1 MLKTFLGFSALV
13 ALTTVG
19 CLPARDAGEPA
30 PVDPGAAAVAPTG
43 EAQGGEAQDGAIAFG
58 AEPTGAVILST
69 ASCPALAMPPAAG
82 AATLFVDAQATGAE
96 DGSRE
101 APFRTVAKAF
111 AAATAKAV
119 LWVAEGTYEEQ
130 LLVPN
135 RGVTVLGG
143 FAHGFGARTNA
154 CATVLEAPNANAPVL
169 SATTD
174 VKSFAIEGVMIQKSE
189 RALLVLGDDKEHGTV
204 TIARCVFAGNGSKSQ
219 VGGAVFLD
227 STHARIFGSVFRDNV
242 GAKGAA
248 LAAGGDVTLTI
259 DQNLFLK
266 NLGYSDHGGG
276 VYLNAAH
283 AKISRN
289 TFRGNATGVGTNSGW
304 GGAIIVYSNS
314 LQEVAKA
321 DFSFNVFTEN
331 TAGIG
336 GAVFVDDGAVVTMSH
351 DLLYR
356 NRAYAVN
363 GFVRGAAIYV
373 DGTGYAGGGSTFTAE
388 FLTVVNNV
396 YDQNGAV
403 SNATFG
409 GNAYIEGFSKASF
422 TNSIFW
428 NNGDSA
434 FYVAEGANEL
444 SVANSIGAG
453 NCVSGNAQG
462 LAIAKPANCK
472 IGAGVLQPSSVD
484 FGDEA
489 ANDYHEKSAAGR
501 FSKGMWI
508 KDKVTSAAI
517 DKADPT
523 AAVDEEPMPNGNR
536 ANLGCFSRTIE
547 ASKSP

>member
-1 MLKTFLGFSALV
+1 
-13 ALTTVG
+13 
-19 CLPARDAGEPA
+19 
-30 PVDPGAAAVAPTG
+30 VDPGAAVTPAGEVGTG
-43 EAQGGEAQDGAIAFG
+43 EAQEGAILFG
-58 AEPTGAVILST
+58 AEPLGAAAVNT
-69 ASCPALAMPPAAG
+69 TSCPALAMPPAAG
-82 AATLFVDAQATGAE
+82 AATLYVDAAAIGAE
-96 DGSRE
+96 EGTKE
-101 APFRTVAKAF
+101 APFHGVAKAF
-111 AAATAKAV
+111 AKAGPKAV
-119 LWVAEGTYEEQ
+119 IWVAEGTYEEQ

-135 RGVTVLGG
+135 RGITVLGG
-143 FAHGFGARTNA
+143 FAHGFEARGNA
-154 CATVLEAPNANAPVL
+154 CSTVLQAPNANAPVL

-174 VKSFAIEGVMIQKSE
+174 VKAFALEGVTIQKSE
-189 RALLVLGDDKEHGTV
+189 RGLLFLGDDKEHGTLTV
-204 TIARCVFAGNGSKSQ
+204 ARCVFAGNGSKQQ

-227 STHARIFGSVFRDNV
+227 STNARIFGSVFHDNV

-259 DQNLFLK
+259 DQNVFLK

-283 AKISRN
+283 SKISRN
-289 TFRGNATGVGTNSGW
+289 TFRGNATGVGSNNGW

-314 LQEVAKA
+314 LQEIAKA

-363 GFVRGAAIYV
+363 GVVRGAAIYV

-388 FLTVVNNV
+388 FLTVVNNN
-396 YDQNGAV
+396 YDEKGAV
-403 SNATFG
+403 SNTTFG
-409 GNAYIEGFSKASF
+409 GNAYVEGFSKASF

-428 NNGDSA
+428 NNGTSA
-434 FYVAEGANEL
+434 FYVAEGTNEL
-444 SVANSIGAG
+444 SVANSIGAN

-462 LAIAKPANCK
+462 LEIAKPANCK
-472 IGAGVLQPSSVD
+472 IGAGVLQPASVD

-489 ANDYHEKSAAGR
+489 ADDYHEKSAAGR
-501 FSKGMWI
+501 FSKGVWV

-517 DKADPT
+517 DKADPK

-536 ANLGCFSRTIE
+536 ANLGAFSRTIE

>member
-19 CLPARDAGEPA
+19 CLPARDSGEPV
-30 PVDPGAAAVAPTG
+30 PVEPGVAAAPTDAVG
-43 EAQGGEAQDGAIAFG
+43 TGAGQEGAIAFG
-58 AEPTGAVILST
+58 AEPLGAATLST
-69 ASCPALAMPPAAG
+69 LSCPTLTMPPAEG
-82 AATLFVDAQATGAE
+82 AATLFVDAKASGAE
-96 DGSRE
+96 EGTRE
-101 APFRTVAKAF
+101 APFRTLAKAF
-111 AAATAKAV
+111 AKASAKAV
-119 LWVAEGTYEEQ
+119 VWVAEGTYVEQ
-130 LLVPN
+130 LLIPN

-143 FAHGFGARTNA
+143 FAHGFDARTNA
-154 CATVLEAPNANAPVL
+154 CATVLEAPNDNAPVL
-169 SATTD
+169 AATSE
-174 VKSFAIEGVMIQKSE
+174 VKSFAIEGVMIQKGE
-189 RALLVLGDDKEHGTV
+189 RGLLVLGDDKEHGTV
-204 TIARCVFAGNGSKSQ
+204 TIARCVFAGNGTKSQ

-227 STHARIFGSVFRDNV
+227 STHALIFGSVFRDNV

-276 VYLNAAH
+276 VYLNAARS
-283 AKISRN
+283 KISRN
-289 TFRGNATGVGTNSGW
+289 TFRGNATGVGINGGW
-304 GGAIIVYSNS
+304 GGAVIVYSNS
-314 LQEVAKA
+314 LQEIAKA

-363 GFVRGAAIYV
+363 GFVRGGAIYV
-373 DGTGYAGGGSTFTAE
+373 DGTGYAGGGSTLTAE
-388 FLTVVNNV
+388 YLTVVNNV
-396 YDQNGAV
+396 YDEKGAT

-409 GNAYIEGFSKASF
+409 GNAYVEGFSRATF

-434 FYVAEGANEL
+434 FFVAEGANEL
-444 SVANSIGAG
+444 TVSNSIGAS
-453 NCVSGNAQG
+453 NCASGSARG

-472 IGAGVLQPSSVD
+472 IGAGMTQPASID

-489 ANDYHEKSAAGR
+489 ADDYHEKSAAGR
-501 FSKGMWI
+501 FFKGAWV

-517 DKADPT
+517 DKADPK

-536 ANLGCFSRTIE
+536 ANLGAFSRTIE